1 MITKITSAPVCS
13 KSFKIN
19 CCGKKNSTP
28 IYRDANTGDSIT
40 FTSKTPDVE
49 KLVNDV
55 FLNISKTRKNKDLG
69 LIAGTIGKTNYSVR
83 ETKFGKQAEL
93 DIIRNGKHATFDIFR
108 LNNTPVKIEESLDKN
123 NSPELVKIVQRFI
136 SNK

>member
-1 MITKITSAPVCS
+1 MITKITNTPVYS
-13 KSFKIN
+13 NLFSIN
-19 CCGKKNSTP
+19 CCGKKKSTP

-49 KLVNDV
+49 KLVNNA
-55 FLNISKTRKNKDLG
+55 FQNISKTRKNNGLG
-69 LIAGTIGKTNYSVR
+69 LIVGTIGKTNYSIR
-83 ETKFGKQAEL
+83 EIKFGKQAEL
-93 DIIRNGKHATFDIFR
+93 DIIRNDKHATFDIFR